1 MTLNAHYVTQSL
13 NELSSVTTTSLPQ
26 RQPRTHKSASFS
38 NPIPSIQY
46 NSKKMASKEDVGS
59 STSTGHNDF
68 VRKLYQMLLEEKYID
83 VVRWTP
89 PGTSFVVLNTNDFTK
104 NILPIHFKHSN
115 FASFVRQLNK
125 YDFHK
130 VKIPNEEKKAYE
142 YGDDA
147 WEFQHPDFK
156 RDDMEA
162 LENIRRKPPTKKEN
176 PADMKG
182 QLSSQILALQFEVA
196 RLQSELKATTD
207 SYRTIFDNVVACR
220 TYNERHYHSMGI
232 LLNCLTQAGI
242 KIPPLDL
249 PNPNMIGLMTPGTVP
264 APLPNGRTAS
274 IAMSGPNATSET
286 RQAEPHP
293 NNGGSIHNLPSNPAV
308 VRQRLPSTHQ
318 LPTSSSGNLTN
329 DPHQMSGTNLDHFMP
344 SISGNGMYDS
354 ISTTNLPDPKFH
366 VLLVED
372 DNVCIQLC
380 RKHLIKYGCQVTV
393 VTDGLLAISTAK
405 QTKYDL
411 VLMDI
416 VMPNLD
422 GASAANFIRKFDE
435 NTPIVAMTSNFEE
448 KDLENYLHHGMND
461 ILAKPF
467 TKDALYLMLSKHLL
481 GAKPVFQELPTV
493 PELEGMLIENP
504 GTVPIAMQQVT
515 SLPNNSIITPT
526 LLEPL
531 ENVEPQQK
539 KNRLS

>member
-1 MTLNAHYVTQSL
+1 MAIKDEY
-13 NELSSVTTTSLPQ
+13 PA
-26 RQPRTHKSASFS
+26 SASS
-38 NPIPSIQY
+38 TATVPPA
-46 NSKKMASKEDVGS
+46 ASAAS
-59 STSTGHNDF
+59 AAPTSTTGHNDF
-68 VRKLYQMLLEEKYID
+68 VRKLYQMLLEERYID

-89 PGTSFVVLNTNDFTK
+89 QGTSFVVLNTNEFTK

-130 VKIPNEEKKAYE
+130 VKISSEEKQTYE

-162 LENIRRKPPTKKEN
+162 LENIRRKPPLKKDN
-176 PADMKG
+176 PVESKG
-182 QLSSQILALQFEVA
+182 LVQLSSQVQTLLQEVERLRDELNAANEGYRALF
-196 RLQSELKATTD
+196 
-207 SYRTIFDNVVACR
+207 NNMVACR
-220 TYNERHYHSMGI
+220 TYNERQYHSMG
-232 LLNCLTQAGI
+232 LLINCLTQAGI
-242 KIPPLDL
+242 KIPPLDIL
-249 PNPNMIGLMTPGTVP
+249 NPHMMEIITPD
-264 APLPNGRTAS
+264 
-274 IAMSGPNATSET
+274 IPNAPQRNNNNNMNRISVNVSNAPAIDSRLPEKL
-286 RQAEPHP
+286 P
-293 NNGGSIHNLPSNPAV
+293 NNGQNLNALTPHNAISSQLIPPT
-308 VRQRLPSTHQ
+308 QQ
-318 LPTSSSGNLTN
+318 LPPEANRTMPS
-329 DPHQMSGTNLDHFMP
+329 DAQMMAGGHLDHLMP
-344 SISGNGMYDS
+344 QMGNNGMYGS
-354 ISTTNLPDPKFH
+354 ISTTNLTDPKFH

-393 VTDGLLAISTAK
+393 VTDGLLAIDTAK

-435 NTPIVAMTSNFEE
+435 NTPIVAMTSNFEQ

-467 TKDALYLMLSKHLL
+467 TKDDLYLMLSKHLL
-481 GAKPVFQELPTV
+481 GSKPFQEPSSV
-493 PELEGMLIENP
+493 PELQGVLIDNP
-504 GTVPIAMQQVT
+504 ELAIPIQQVST
-515 SLPNNSIITPT
+515 ISSTPMMT
-526 LLEPL
+526 PGLLEPL
-531 ENVEPQQK
+531 EAIEPQQK
-539 KNRLS
+539 KTRL